1 MAEPMVSVLMPN
13 HNGGRFLAKSIES
26 VLNQTFQDFE
36 LIVVEDGSTDDSAAI
51 LGRYQNPRIRV
62 ISLEQNEHICYAMN
76 TGLQQARGTYIA
88 RLDSDDC
95 WMPDK
100 LEKQIGYMLSH
111 PECGASFTW
120 VEVVDEEERV
130 LSQAES
136 PFVDL
141 FHAENRSRE
150 QWLHDFFFRGSCL
163 CHPTAVFPR
172 AVALEMQGYR
182 TSLVQLQDYELWIR
196 IAKKY
201 PLHILQE
208 PLIRYR
214 HCLQGGNI
222 SARSHG
228 NNVRSFYEFYSVL
241 STYLD
246 DLSDPELTAV
256 FQNDFSLPTAST
268 HEELLCERALLLLKT
283 DFTGHAGKLAGMD
296 KLCQLV
302 DCEQTRL
309 VLRQRYGIT
318 QLNLYELTKS
328 NALLVEQPDTALYQ
342 LTSVYGTDLGF
353 AQMVVNQL
361 SRRQFCKLAA
371 HRFLPAWV
379 VSGAGKLY
387 RAMKGAVCRLLPG
400 VKRG

>member
-13 HNGGRFLAKSIES
+13 HNGGRFLGKAIDS
-26 VLNQTFQDFE
+26 VLNQTFRDFE

-51 LGRYQNPRIRV
+51 LGGFSDPRLRV
-62 ISLEQNEHICYAMN
+62 ITLPQNEHICYALN

-100 LEKQIGYMLSH
+100 LEKQVGYMRSH

-120 VEVVDEEERV
+120 VEVVDEQERT
-130 LSQAES
+130 LSREES

-141 FHAENRSRE
+141 FHGENRSRE
-150 QWLHDFFFRGSCL
+150 QWLHDFFFHGSCL

-172 AVALEMQGYR
+172 AVAEEMGGYR
-182 TSLVQLQDYELWIR
+182 VSLVQLQDYDLWIR

-201 PLHILQE
+201 ELHILQE

-228 NNVRSFYEFYSVL
+228 NNVRSFYEFYNVL

-246 DLSDPELTAV
+246 DLSDQELVKV
-256 FQNDFSLPTAST
+256 FQEDFALPAASS
-268 HEELLCERALLLLKT
+268 HQELLCERALLLLKT

-296 KLCQLV
+296 KLCALV
-302 DCEQTRL
+302 DQAQTRQ

-328 NALLVEQPDTALYQ
+328 NALLVEQPDTAAYQ
-342 LTSVYGTDLGF
+342 LAYVHAVDLGF
-353 AQMVVNQL
+353 AQMIAEHL
-361 SRRQFCKLAA
+361 SKRQFCALVARRLLPGKLVTW
-371 HRFLPAWV
+371 L
-379 VSGAGKLY
+379 GKLY
-387 RAMKGAVCRLLPG
+387 RAF
-400 VKRG
+400 RGRKTG

>member
-13 HNGGRFLAKSIES
+13 HNGGRFLAKSIDS
-26 VLNQTFQDFE
+26 VLSQTFQDFE

-51 LGRYQNPRIRV
+51 LAGYTDPRLRV
-62 ISLEQNEHICYAMN
+62 ITLAQNEHICYALN
-76 TGLQQARGTYIA
+76 IGLQQARGTYIA

-120 VEVVDEEERV
+120 VEVVDEEERL
-130 LSQAES
+130 LSREES

-141 FHAENRSRE
+141 FHGENRSRE
-150 QWLHDFFFRGSCL
+150 QWLHDFFFHGSCL

-172 AVALEMQGYR
+172 KVALEMQGYR
-182 TSLVQLQDYELWIR
+182 MSLVQLQDYALWIR

-201 PLHILQE
+201 PIHILQE

-214 HCLQGGNI
+214 HCLQGGNV
-222 SARSHG
+222 SARSHA
-228 NNVRSFYEFYSVL
+228 NNVRSFYEFYNVL

-246 DLSDPELTAV
+246 DLPDAELVSV
-256 FQNDFSLPTAST
+256 FQQDFSLPTAAT

-296 KLCQLV
+296 KLCRLLDQ
-302 DCEQTRL
+302 EQTRL

-342 LTSVYGTDLGF
+342 LASVHPADQGF
-353 AQMVVNQL
+353 AQLVVNQL
-361 SRRQFCKLAA
+361 SREQFCKLAA
-371 HRFLPAWV
+371 HRLLPDRLVAWV
-379 VSGAGKLY
+379 GRVY
-387 RAMKGAVCRLLPG
+387 RAVKAVARRLRPG
-400 VKRG
+400 HKPG

>member
-1 MAEPMVSVLMPN
+1 MAGPMVSVLMPN
-13 HNGGRFLAKSIES
+13 HNGGRFLSKAIDS
-26 VLNQTFQDFE
+26 VLNQSFQDFE
-36 LIVVEDGSTDDSAAI
+36 LIVVEDGSTDDSPAV
-51 LGRYQNPRIRV
+51 LEGYTDPRIRV
-62 ISLEQNEHICYAMN
+62 ISLPQNEHICYALN
-76 TGLQQARGTYIA
+76 IGLQQARGIYIA
-88 RLDSDDC
+88 RIDSDDC

-100 LEKQIGYMLSH
+100 LEKQIGYMVSH

-120 VEVVDEEERV
+120 VEVVDEEERI
-130 LSQAES
+130 LTQEQS

-141 FHAENRSRE
+141 FRRENRSRE
-150 QWLHDFFFRGSCL
+150 QWVHDFFFHGSCL

-182 TSLVQLQDYELWIR
+182 TSLVQLQDYALWIQ

-201 PLHILQE
+201 PLHILRE
-208 PLIRYR
+208 PLTRYR

-228 NNVRSFYEFYSVL
+228 TNVRSFYEFYNVL

-246 DLSDPELTAV
+246 DLSDRDFMTI
-256 FQNDFSLPTAST
+256 FQQDFSLSAAST

-296 KLCQLV
+296 RLCHLM
-302 DCEQTRL
+302 DEEHTRL

-328 NALLVEQPDTALYQ
+328 NALLVEQPETALYQ
-342 LTSVYGTDLGF
+342 LTSAHPGDLGF

-361 SRRQFCKLAA
+361 TAGQFCKLAV
-371 HRFLPAWV
+371 RRLLSSCV
-379 VSGAGKLY
+379 VSGLVRLY
-387 RAMKGAVCRLLPG
+387 RIVRALSRHQQDA
-400 VKRG
+400 